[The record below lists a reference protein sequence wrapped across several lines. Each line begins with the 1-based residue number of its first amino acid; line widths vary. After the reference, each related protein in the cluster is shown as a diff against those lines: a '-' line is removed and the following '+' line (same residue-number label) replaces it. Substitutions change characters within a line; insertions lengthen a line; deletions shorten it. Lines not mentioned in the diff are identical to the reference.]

1 MGKPDVIAAVATA
14 PGRGAI
20 GVVRISGPGLT
31 EMMTGLFGRVLPPR
45 LATLTKFLDA
55 RGNVLDAGIGLYFP
69 APGSYTGEDVLELQG
84 HGGSGVLR
92 LVLGRCLEIG
102 ARLAK
107 PGEFTRRAFLNG
119 KIDLAQAE
127 SVADL
132 IEASSESAARAAIRS
147 LNGAFSDAV
156 DALRLSL
163 LRVRTQL
170 EAEIDFPEDSIGE
183 VEQHSLVKELAV
195 ALDSVRRLLGQA
207 IRGRRLRDGIK
218 VAIIG
223 APNVGK
229 STLLNYLAGDS
240 VAIVTDIPGTTRD
253 AISVDITLSGMPVTV
268 VDTAGIRQTDDPVEK
283 IGVQR
288 ALDAAKSA
296 DIILNIRDTP
306 PDVVAESLPAWLPR
320 DVQQVC
326 VLNKADLLN
335 IVDWP
340 QDPSVVCISAKTG
353 QGIDKLCQVVVDAME
368 LQDAS
373 ETTFIAR
380 ERHVFALQEA
390 MQCIE
395 AARDYEGGL
404 EFVAEELR
412 LANEALGSIT
422 GQLAADDLLGHIF
435 STFCIGK

>member
-1 MGKPDVIAAVATA
+1 VGKPDVIAAVATA

-20 GVVRISGPGLT
+20 GVVRISGPDLT
-31 EMMTGLFGRVLPPR
+31 EMMAGLFGRMLTPR
-45 LATLTKFLDA
+45 LATVTKFLDG
-55 RGNVLDAGIGLYFP
+55 RGNTIDSGIGLYFQTP
-69 APGSYTGEDVLELQG
+69 RSYTGEDVLELQG

-92 LVLGRCLEIG
+92 LVLGRCLEMG
-102 ARLAK
+102 ARLAQ

-156 DALRLSL
+156 DSL
-163 LRVRTQL
+163 QLLLLQVRTQV
-170 EAEIDFPEDSIGE
+170 EAQIDFPEDPIGE
-183 VEQHSLVKELAV
+183 FEQSALIEELTAT
-195 ALDSVRRLLGQA
+195 LDGVRRLLDQA

-229 STLLNYLAGDS
+229 STLLNCLAGDTL
-240 VAIVTDIPGTTRD
+240 AIVTDIPGTTRD
-253 AISVDITLSGMPVTV
+253 AIAVDVTLAGMPVTL
-268 VDTAGIRQTDDPVEK
+268 VDTAGIRQADDPVEK

-296 DIILNIRDTP
+296 DIILNIRDTRLEP
-306 PDVVAESLPAWLPR
+306 VTESLQAWLPR
-320 DVQQVC
+320 NVKQVP
-326 VLNKADLLN
+326 VLNKVDLLN
-335 IVDWP
+335 AEDLP

-353 QGIDKLCQVVVDAME
+353 QGIDKLCQVVLDAME
-368 LQDAS
+368 LHDAS
-373 ETTFIAR
+373 EANFIAR

-390 MQCIE
+390 IRYIE
-395 AARDYEGGL
+395 SARDHEGGL

-412 LANEALGSIT
+412 LASVALGGIT

-435 STFCIGK
+435 SSFCIGK